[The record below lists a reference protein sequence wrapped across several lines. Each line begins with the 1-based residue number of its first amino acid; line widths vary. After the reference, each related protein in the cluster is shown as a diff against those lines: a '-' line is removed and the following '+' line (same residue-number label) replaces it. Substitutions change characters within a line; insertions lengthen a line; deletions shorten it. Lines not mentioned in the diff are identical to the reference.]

1 MNIYSQ
7 IGSNKWKTWLI
18 MALFII
24 FISTVGYVF
33 GKALGY
39 GPSFVGFALIFG
51 GITSFG
57 SYYYSDK
64 LVLATV
70 GAREI
75 KEIDNPTLFH
85 IVQNLCIGDGIPMPR
100 IFVINSASPN
110 AFATGRDPKHAVMCV
125 TTGILQRL
133 NKAEL
138 EGVIAHELSH

>member
-1 MNIYSQ
+1 MNIYST
-7 IGSNKWKTWLI
+7 IGANKWKTWLI
-18 MALFII
+18 MALFIL

-39 GPSFVGFALIFG
+39 GPSFIGFALILG

-75 KEIDNPTLFH
+75 QKKDNPTLFH
-85 IVQNLCIGDGIPMPR
+85 IIENLCIGDGLQMPR
-100 IFVINSASPN
+100 VYIMNNDAPN
-110 AFATGRDPKHAVMCV
+110 AFATGRDPKHAVVCV
-125 TTGILQRL
+125 TTGILERL
-133 NKAEL
+133 
-138 EGVIAHELSH
+138 